1 MLAGRLSSRNSATK
15 ECALKRLIA
24 SLFGPLKAVHL
35 NAFFVKNDVMD
46 PAFSL
51 YTG

>member
-1 MLAGRLSSRNSATK
+1 MD
-15 ECALKRLIA
+15 CALKRLNA
-24 SLFGPLKAVHL
+24 SLFGHLKAVHL
-35 NAFFVKNDVMD
+35 NAFIVKNDVMD